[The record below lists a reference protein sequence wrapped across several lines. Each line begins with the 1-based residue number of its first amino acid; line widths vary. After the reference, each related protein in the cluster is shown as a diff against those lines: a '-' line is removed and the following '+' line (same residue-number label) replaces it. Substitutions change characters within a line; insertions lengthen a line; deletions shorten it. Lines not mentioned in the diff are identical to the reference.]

1 VSVAPAS
8 QLALNMRLRDDA
20 TFASFLA
27 TAAHEPLLA
36 ALRGQGL
43 ATGEPAIYL
52 YGPHGGGKSH
62 LLQAAC
68 HLIPDNS
75 SYLPLTELQAAPAA
89 ELLSGLERQGLVC
102 IDDLDRVAGNPAWEE
117 ALFHFY
123 NRARERGCRLLFAGR
138 NSPRQ
143 LAVTLDDLR
152 SRLGWGPVF
161 QLPAPD
167 DEQLQA
173 ILQFRARCRG
183 LDMPSEV
190 GRFLV
195 SRAPR
200 EMAALMQVLDRLDA
214 RSLAD
219 QRALTVPFVKQ
230 VLGV

>member
-1 VSVAPAS
+1 VSAAPAS

-20 TFASFLA
+20 TFASFHA
-27 TAAHEPLLA
+27 TAAHEPLLV

-43 ATGEPAIYL
+43 AAGEPAIYL
-52 YGPHGGGKSH
+52 FGPRGSGKSH

-68 HLIPDNS
+68 HLNPDNS
-75 SYLPLTELQAAPAA
+75 SYLPLDDLQAAPAA

-102 IDDLDRVAGNPAWEE
+102 IDDLDLVAGNPAWEE
-117 ALFHFY
+117 ALFHFF
-123 NRARERGCRLLFAGR
+123 NRARECGCRLLFAGR
-138 NSPRQ
+138 SSPRQ

-173 ILQFRARCRG
+173 VLQFRARCRG
-183 LDMPSEV
+183 LDMPPEV

-200 EMAALMQVLDRLDA
+200 EMAALMRLLDTLDA

-230 VLGV
+230 VLGL

>member
-1 VSVAPAS
+1 
-8 QLALNMRLRDDA
+8 
-20 TFASFLA
+20 
-27 TAAHEPLLA
+27 
-36 ALRGQGL
+36 
-43 ATGEPAIYL
+43 
-52 YGPHGGGKSH
+52 
-62 LLQAAC
+62 
-68 HLIPDNS
+68 
-75 SYLPLTELQAAPAA
+75 
-89 ELLSGLERQGLVC
+89 
-102 IDDLDRVAGNPAWEE
+102 
-117 ALFHFY
+117 
-123 NRARERGCRLLFAGR
+123 
-138 NSPRQ
+138 
-143 LAVTLDDLR
+143 VTLDDLR

-183 LDMPSEV
+183 LDMPPEV

-200 EMAALMQVLDRLDA
+200 GMAALMQVLDTLDA